1 MVAQSER
8 ARREISRPPVLP
20 PTQIPEVSSS
30 IPTLSRGGYRRVS
43 DSVLV
48 EGAKRGDTT
57 SFDELVRR
65 HSPTVYALALRLT
78 RNEEEAKDVAQ
89 ESFVRA
95 WRAVGRFRG
104 DARFSTWMY
113 RITANT
119 AASALGRT
127 SRTMAHPLDD
137 QIEQLCDAT
146 PGPEAV
152 AEGRDLHNRIQQA
165 VSELPTKLR
174 AVITLRERD
183 GLAHEA
189 IAAELGISVA
199 NAKMRLH
206 RARTALRSRLNA
218 GDRAL

>member
-1 MVAQSER
+1 MVAQAER
-8 ARREISRPPVLP
+8 PLHEIARPPVLP
-20 PTQIPEVSSS
+20 RSRIPRVSSS

-43 DSVLV
+43 DTVLV
-48 EGAKRGDTT
+48 EGASAGDRAY
-57 SFDELVRR
+57 FDELVRR
-65 HSPTVYALALRLT
+65 HTPKVYALALRLT
-78 RNEEEAKDVAQ
+78 RNEEEAKDVVQ

-95 WRAVGRFRG
+95 WRAIDRFRG

-119 AASALGRT
+119 AATALGR
-127 SRTMAHPLDD
+127 SARVRHRPLDE
-137 QIEQLCDAT
+137 QIEQIHDDE
-146 PGPEAV
+146 PGPEAL
-152 AEGRDLHNRIQQA
+152 AEGRELQSLIQQA
-165 VSELPTKLR
+165 VAELPAKLR

-206 RARTALRSRLNA
+206 RARAAVRNRLNA
-218 GDRAL
+218 NERPA